1 MSNLTY
7 LASPYSKYPGGREE
21 AFKLVCKKAA
31 ELMVQG
37 EHIFCPIA
45 HSHPIEVEG
54 MEGHYQ
60 DGDFWLNQDFAVL
73 QSCNKVYVY
82 RMDGWQASEGI
93 IRELEFAAQHGIPVE
108 YID

>member
-1 MSNLTY
+1 MSNLVY
-7 LASPYSKYPGGREE
+7 LASPYSRYPGGRVE
-21 AFKLVCKKAA
+21 AFRLVCKKAA

-45 HSHPIEVEG
+45 HSHPIEEIG

-60 DGDFWLNQDFAVL
+60 YGDFWLNQDFAVL

-82 RMDGWQASEGI
+82 MMDGWKNSEGI
-93 IRELEFAAQHGIPVE
+93 ARELAFAAEHGIPVE
-108 YID
+108 YIY